1 MQAIVYSNA
10 RNNLRTLINRVCDD
24 FDEYIIS
31 TKDKKSAVLISYEE
45 YASMKE
51 TLYLMSSKKNKQR
64 LDSAIEQIENAQFQI
79 KELDI

>member
-64 LDSAIEQIENAQFQI
+64 LDSSIEQIENAQFQI